1 MGGLVIDVIV
11 VGGGPTGLMLASELR
26 LHGVHVLVLEKETEP
41 TRYVRALGLHARSV
55 EVMDQRGL
63 LDRFLAL
70 GRQYPLGGFAG
81 IDKPAPDR
89 LDTAHPYVLGIP
101 QTTTDRLLAERATE
115 LGVEIRRGCEL
126 VGLSP
131 DDHGVTAEL
140 ADGTQLRSR
149 YLVGCDGGRS
159 TVRKLL
165 GVGFPGEPTKVETL
179 LGEME
184 LTAPPETLAAVVA
197 GRRWPDGVVLRDLE
211 MLKGLGR
218 RAHDDDVLVP
228 VLGNSQDMAELSDRF
243 DGRHDPGTPA
253 VIVAD
258 HGLYVWGSDLVQARH
273 RTECVEWLLSFAL
286 ATAPS

>member
-1 MGGLVIDVIV
+1 VTVDRDQAVAAGARLAGESARFAGLGWMRGTSGNLSEVLAREPLRVAVTASGFDKGELTPEAVAV
-11 VGGGPTGLMLASELR
+11 VDTAGAPVGVERLAPVKPSDE
-26 LHGVHVLVLEKETEP
+26 
-41 TRYVRALGLHARSV
+41 AQLHARIAAAT
-55 EVMDQRGL
+55 G
-63 LDRFLAL
+63 
-70 GRQYPLGGFAG
+70 AG
-81 IDKPAPDR
+81 AVVHVH
-89 LDTAHPYVLGIP
+89 A
-101 QTTTDRLLAERATE
+101 
-115 LGVEIRRGCEL
+115 
-126 VGLSP
+126 
-131 DDHGVTAEL
+131 
-140 ADGTQLRSR
+140 
-149 YLVGCDGGRS
+149 
-159 TVRKLL
+159 
-165 GVGFPGEPTKVETL
+165 
-179 LGEME
+179 
-184 LTAPPETLAAVVA
+184 LAAVVA